1 MEDNVKNSFYLGIAP
16 ILDVVSNR
24 RVSDLKLS
32 IISSAVV
39 CLIKEN
45 SKCHEIIAYI
55 LGGVAKCEQFEIIP
69 DCVLTLLLFLQTIQW
84 TLRSIGKMFSP

>member
-1 MEDNVKNSFYLGIAP
+1 MEDNVENSFYLGIAP

-39 CLIKEN
+39 CLIKG
-45 SKCHEIIAYI
+45 K
-55 LGGVAKCEQFEIIP
+55 FEMP
-69 DCVLTLLLFLQTIQW
+69 QNDRLHSW
-84 TLRSIGKMFSP
+84 KRGKMQAV

>member
-39 CLIKEN
+39 CLIKEG